1 MEKYDDPST
10 TVDERKLEDDD
21 SGGGS
26 GGVGRGTVIIAAL
39 IALALAWPM
48 AIGFALAFA
57 AGWSLYRYAR
67 WRRSMVASVVVPLA
81 LITGLIVMSTASRF
95 PGAFAVAIAGARF
108 DWSAMFGVIVGLTM
122 GLMAPMLAAGA
133 FLGLVG
139 SLVAVFVSVASMR
152 AYPYKVVVR
161 GQSWQYHFRFRKTL
175 LETIRARRL
184 LRDLKAGKY
193 VAYGDPSLNPL
204 GIEEEPIGYQPDPV
218 AIHADRVVTR
228 TEDEAIT
235 HTTVTGGTGSGKST
249 TLKELVLHDM
259 NVGKTVFFID
269 CKNDPHMACSL
280 AHMARTHG
288 YEFYHFSVSDDYRV
302 RDNPLGPA
310 TYDPLAHGGV
320 SIKANMMLGVREW
333 DSSSAVYR
341 ENAEAYL
348 TKLFRIIDTSISLGI
363 LDRIDAIDTSQ
374 GYFSIFTQMLDPV
387 IFNAVIVEMN
397 NDERAKDIRTMASEI
412 NALVSPSNRSRQA
425 DNTKH
430 AQTEYKNTM
439 SGLMSSEYGRWLKR
453 GGSVNGR
460 NIDVFKIASKP
471 KQLVLFSL
479 EASNPGDRGTSIGSM
494 ICNDLTNMTAS
505 RELAGQT
512 NPIGIYIDEF
522 QSLPPTCVTSMV
534 NKARSANAAIVLAFQ
549 SMSQLTASTGSDAYI
564 TALINT
570 CSNFLFHAGSDY
582 DVGLTAAKII
592 GTHPVPKYS
601 IQKHNDS
608 APFSRNFTNNR
619 NPNVSQTED
628 QEWIL
633 DPSEFT
639 NLSAPLPS
647 KGRFKSEAILIRKK
661 SGDPID
667 AKATGPT
674 AHKVSVIAPSEAFT
688 EYYDATMPPMDI
700 DTPVAGARAATPSS
714 PAVAGESHQ
723 SPTTGGD
730 AHEPSA
736 PVSAVNEPKP
746 IAARR
751 RAEPSPMTA
760 GPSPRPVVEP
770 TSAAPQTTVPGDR
783 ERPGDGAAGT
793 ARVATRRRRFHQH
806 ADAPLAPPV
815 IPEPIERELTPASAS
830 PAPKPVAKPLKAPAP
845 TPVDDVKPARR
856 RPMLDD
862 DVFSFDE

>member
-10 TVDERKLEDDD
+10 TVDERKLDDD
-21 SGGGS
+21 ETGGGS
-26 GGVGRGTVIIAAL
+26 GGAGRGTVIIAAL

-48 AIGFALAFA
+48 AVGFAVAFA
-57 AGWSLYRYAR
+57 AVWSLYRFAR
-67 WRRSMVASVVVPLA
+67 WRRSMVALVAVPVA
-81 LITGLIVMSTASRF
+81 
-95 PGAFAVAIAGARF
+95 AVALTIAFRIHVGPV
-108 DWSAMFGVIVGLTM
+108 WSAATDGLRFSWSSIIGATVSLTT
-122 GLMAPMLAAGA
+122 GLMAPMIACGVALGSLAA
-133 FLGLVG
+133 LI
-139 SLVAVFVSVASMR
+139 AVVVSVATMR
-152 AYPYKVVVR
+152 RYPYKVVVR

-193 VAYGDPSLNPL
+193 VAYGDPRLNPM

-302 RDNPLGPA
+302 LDNPLGPA

-397 NDERAKDIRTMASEI
+397 NDERAKGIRTMASEI

-460 NIDVFKIASKP
+460 NIDVFKIASKS
-471 KQLVLFSL
+471 KQIVLFSL

-564 TALINT
+564 TSLINT
-570 CSNFLFHAGSDY
+570 CSNFVFHAGSDY
-582 DVGLTAAKII
+582 DVGLIAAKII

-608 APFSRNFTNNR
+608 APFSWNFMNNR
-619 NPNVSQTED
+619 NPNVLQTED

-639 NLSAPLPS
+639 KLAAPLPS

-674 AHKVSVIAPSEAFT
+674 AHKVSVIAPREAFE
-688 EYYDATMPPMDI
+688 EYYDPSIPPMDI
-700 DTPVAGARAATPSS
+700 DTPVAGAHAAPPASPSI
-714 PAVAGESHQ
+714 VGEGHQ
-723 SPTTGGD
+723 PPEKADD
-730 AHEPSA
+730 AHEPSD
-736 PVSAVNEPKP
+736 PVSSVNEPKP
-746 IAARR
+746 IAVRR
-751 RAEPSPMTA
+751 RAEPSPRTA

-770 TSAAPQTTVPGDR
+770 IPPSPQTTVAGDR
-783 ERPGDGAAGT
+783 ERPAVP
-793 ARVATRRRRFHQH
+793 ARVATHRRRFHQH

-815 IPEPIERELTPASAS
+815 IPEPTVREPAQTV
-830 PAPKPVAKPLKAPAP
+830 PTTIAKPAKAPEP
-845 TPVDDVKPARR
+845 TPVDEVKPARR